1 MRTTGVRSDDASGIA
16 RVKDVDLKLAVVDIP
31 VSGVDRAKVFDG
43 SLGWRLDADFPF
55 DNGSRV
61 IQFTPPGSGGWF
73 NLGGLVQF
81 GTNITSTARL
91 GPGPLPHRLGHRTCG
106 PSLPSGTSAPGGRDA
121 WNAGD
126 LSQFHGWN
134 KRHLSI

>member
-1 MRTTGVRSDDASGIA
+1 MSTSGVRSDDASGIP

-61 IQFTPPGSGGWF
+61 IEFIPPGS
-73 NLGGLVQF
+73 GGLVQF
-81 GTNITSTARL
+81 GTNIMSTARL
-91 GPGPLPHRLGHRTCG
+91 GPGPSTPSSRTSDPRAVSPEWDLSPWWCATPG
-106 PSLPSGTSAPGGRDA
+106 TRATSRSSMAGTSGT
-121 WNAGD
+121 
-126 LSQFHGWN
+126 
-134 KRHLSI
+134 

>member
-1 MRTTGVRSDDASGIA
+1 MSTSGVRSDDASGIA
-16 RVKDVDLKLAVVDIP
+16 SVKDVDLKLAVVDIP

-43 SLGWRLDADFPF
+43 CLGWRLDADFPF

-73 NLGGLVQF
+73 NSARTSRRPPGSARGLY
-81 GTNITSTARL
+81 
-91 GPGPLPHRLGHRTCG
+91 PLVSDGHRTCG

>member
-1 MRTTGVRSDDASGIA
+1 MSTSGVRSDDASGIA

-55 DNGSRV
+55 DNGFRV

-91 GPGPLPHRLGHRTCG
+91 GPGPFTPSSRTSDLRAVS
-106 PSLPSGTSAPGGRDA
+106 PE
-121 WNAGD
+121 WD
-126 LSQFHGWN
+126 LSPRRARRLERGRPLAVPWLEQAGT
-134 KRHLSI
+134 